1 MAVPLGL
8 AVAAGR
14 PAEGILAGLGAMF
27 AGVNDRPGGRR
38 GGAVQQAVPALGGA
52 LGLLIGIATGWWAVP
67 LLGAVGLLCGAISV
81 AGPVAS
87 ATAVQ
92 LLVLTALGCGMPV
105 PLPGW
110 AKAACYL
117 SGAGWL
123 LLLRQLTTHPR
134 PRHAER
140 HAVAAVFD
148 ALADALDAAGTD
160 RAETARRQL
169 TAALDR
175 AGESLRS
182 GWAGADGASGGAG
195 QVVGGSGGGRSSG
208 GVGWAGSDEV
218 SGGGRSS
225 GGVGWAELCGASGG
239 AGQVVGGSGGGRSSG
254 GVGWPGSDEVPG
266 GVDRAVGWSGGGRSS
281 WDAGQVGPDEASGGA
296 GAAGSGEV
304 AGGGR
309 GWWAFEGRGR
319 VDALRVRLAA
329 ASALC
334 EAGVAL
340 LHDGR
345 PLPGRLADGPRRL
358 AEAVRADRL
367 PGPLPVPAVST
378 PATAAFDRAVLHAA
392 LAFGTPAD
400 GTAPVTAV
408 ARRALAARVLGPA
421 RRQARTGGERA
432 GADGPSGAVAVP
444 RREGAV
450 EEPSGVAAWW
460 RRVSAGK
467 GDGAGGEAGAVP
479 GVRPWGRAGV
489 AGGVRVA
496 VCVGVSAVVALS
508 LRTGHWYWLPV
519 TAAFL
524 VKPDYGPLFSRVVN
538 RFVGTVAGVLL
549 VGGLLPVLPAPWWP
563 VGAVGVA
570 GALIPVAQRHFAA
583 QTAVITVTVLAF
595 VTVGGDRGAAAGR
608 LVDTALACVLVL
620 LVGHLPGL
628 ADTRARVGQ
637 RAAHA
642 LRHTQRYLDHVL
654 SERPDGAAA
663 RRTELRRAA
672 YRTLAQARAAAE
684 TAAAEL
690 QPGGP
695 PGPDWLRLTV
705 HAERLADAA
714 TAYAVERDH
723 GTPAPAATTARRLT
737 GTLAAAA
744 DALERPGPY
753 GRPGTGPA
761 PVPAGGADDALADVR
776 AEVRRIQALTAPARP
791 GRPPA
796 TLDRTRRPARTTV
809 PG

>member
-52 LGLLIGIATGWWAVP
+52 LGLLIGVATGWWAVP

-117 SGAGWL
+117 AGAGWL

-148 ALADALDAAGTD
+148 ALAAALDAAGTD

-175 AGESLRS
+175 AGESLRP
-182 GWAGADGASGGAG
+182 GRTDTGGARGRDGALGRDGASGGRRVWG
-195 QVVGGSGGGRSSG
+195 NFGT
-208 GVGWAGSDEV
+208 
-218 SGGGRSS
+218 
-225 GGVGWAELCGASGG
+225 
-239 AGQVVGGSGGGRSSG
+239 
-254 GVGWPGSDEVPG
+254 PGSD
-266 GVDRAVGWSGGGRSS
+266 GVSGAV
-281 WDAGQVGPDEASGGA
+281 
-296 GAAGSGEV
+296 
-304 AGGGR
+304 
-309 GWWAFEGRGR
+309 GR

-345 PLPGRLADGPRRL
+345 PLPGRLAVGPRRL
-358 AEAVRADRL
+358 ADAVRADRL

-392 LAFGTPAD
+392 LAFGTPAG
-400 GTAPVTAV
+400 GTVPATAV
-408 ARRALAARVLGPA
+408 ARRALAAWVLGLGPGRPA
-421 RRQARTGGERA
+421 ARGKQ
-432 GADGPSGAVAVP
+432 ADGSSGAVAASQPAARAGSAVGKSP
-444 RREGAV
+444 GADGVAGAV
-450 EEPSGVAAWW
+450 PG
-460 RRVSAGK
+460 
-467 GDGAGGEAGAVP
+467 VP

-496 VCVGVSAVVALS
+496 VCVGVSAVVALL

-538 RFVGTVAGVLL
+538 RFVGTAAGVLL
-549 VGGLLPVLPAPWWP
+549 VGVLLPVLPEPWWP
-563 VGAVGVA
+563 VGAVAVA

-583 QTAVITVTVLAF
+583 QTAAITVTVLAF
-595 VTVGGDRGAAAGR
+595 VTVGGDRGAARGR
-608 LVDTALACVLVL
+608 LVDTALACALVL

-654 SERPDGAAA
+654 GERQDGAAA
-663 RRTELRRAA
+663 ARRAELRRTA

-690 QPGGP
+690 RPGGP

-723 GTPAPAATTARRLT
+723 GAPAPAAPTARHLT

-744 DALERPGPY
+744 DALDRPSPRRRPGP
-753 GRPGTGPA
+753 GTPPWPADGP
-761 PVPAGGADDALADVR
+761 DDALADVR
-776 AEVRRIQALTAPARP
+776 AEVRRIHALTAPAS
-791 GRPPA
+791 A
-796 TLDRTRRPARTTV
+796 TLDRTTV